1 MWIDRTGQEF
11 GRLRVIAHDHVEGRG
26 ETYWQC
32 LCSCGNTTVVSSSNL
47 RGGRTQSCGCLL
59 RDKLAERRVD
69 LRGQRFGQLIVS
81 DFVETGKRKSH
92 WNCQCDCGNT
102 VIVIADNLVAGNT
115 KSCGCLKLIHGESS
129 NETPEYRAWGSMI
142 DRCENP
148 HNKDFKHYGGRGIK
162 VCDRWRSSYLNFLAD
177 MGRRPPGLT
186 IDRKDNNG
194 DYEPTNCRW
203 ATPKQ
208 QAGNRRP
215 ATR

>member
-1 MWIDRTGQEF
+1 
-11 GRLRVIAHDHVEGRG
+11 
-26 ETYWQC
+26 
-32 LCSCGNTTVVSSSNL
+32 
-47 RGGRTQSCGCLL
+47 
-59 RDKLAERRVD
+59 
-69 LRGQRFGQLIVS
+69 
-81 DFVETGKRKSH
+81 
-92 WNCQCDCGNT
+92 
-102 VIVIADNLVAGNT
+102 
-115 KSCGCLKLIHGESS
+115 
-129 NETPEYRAWGSMI
+129 MI